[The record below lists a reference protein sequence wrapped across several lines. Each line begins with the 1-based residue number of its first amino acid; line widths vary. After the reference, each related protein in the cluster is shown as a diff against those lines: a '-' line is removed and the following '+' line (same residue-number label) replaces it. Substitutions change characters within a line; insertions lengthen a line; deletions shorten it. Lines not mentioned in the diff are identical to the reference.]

1 MNKNKSGEYRGKG
14 GWSVRKQ
21 MCYNL
26 KKIVKGRQNYT
37 KARV

>member
-26 KKIVKGRQNYT
+26 KKNCERKTELY
-37 KARV
+37 